1 MAITTAAFTDNFGLC
16 YTVHWQRHCH
26 ESTKAH
32 LHFFGQRLASFGYDL
47 LFWTTSMFLGTTCIF
62 GIKGLIFWTRLAW
75 PVTSVIFDQVRA
87 ALHRARYETAP
98 QAVVSKRG
106 RVEAG
111 PTAAPA
117 LTMLATLAFGH
128 HEDRMPMHGYEPTRE
143 AAMAAFGKTWRRND
157 PH

>member
-1 MAITTAAFTDNFGLC
+1 MLRCLC
-16 YTVHWQRHCH
+16 GT
-26 ESTKAH
+26 SI
-32 LHFFGQRLASFGYDL
+32 L
-47 LFWTTSMFLGTTCIF
+47 LPINLS
-62 GIKGLIFWTRLAW
+62 TRLGVAGIGLEHLERL
-75 PVTSVIFDQVRA
+75 VVGHIRELDQVRT

-128 HEDRMPMHGYEPTRE
+128 HEDRMPMHGYEPTHE
-143 AAMAAFGKTWRRND
+143 DAMAAFGKTWRRND